1 VQQLIAAKVMRE
13 YPLAGLVEGWYFRV
27 EEVSAGSYRAEG
39 TDLWGRRVSHS
50 GADPD
55 EALAKC
61 TEYAR
66 GVIAQ
71 AKNSAPGTDA

>member
-1 VQQLIAAKVMRE
+1 MSAAKVARE
-13 YPLAGLVEGWYFRV
+13 YPLADLVEGRYFKI
-27 EEVSAGSYRAEG
+27 EEVSASAYRAEG

-61 TEYAR
+61 AEYAR
-66 GVIAQ
+66 CVIAQ
-71 AKNSAPGTDA
+71 AKDGAPGTDA